1 MRFFHASDIPESG
14 NVVTLTKQESD
25 HLFGTLRGRVGEY
38 VGLLNGHGVE
48 AEAEIIAGKQLLV
61 HKKII
66 HPEPH
71 PKIHL
76 FCAAPRRKELD
87 LLLKQCVEA
96 GAWSINLLECERSV
110 AIPDGSALERWQT
123 IAIEGCKQSRNFW
136 APIIS
141 PPVQLKSALA
151 ELNGNSN
158 FCKLYGHVA
167 HDKKPIIPQCSD
179 YALFIGPEGGFTAD
193 EETLMESCGVMPWHF
208 SHNVSRLENAAVC
221 GVMLLNYLT
230 GVYSE

>member
-1 MRFFHASDIPESG
+1 MQANSF
-14 NVVTLTKQESD
+14 
-25 HLFGTLRGRVGEY
+25 
-38 VGLLNGHGVE
+38 
-48 AEAEIIAGKQLLV
+48 LV

-208 SHNVSRLENAAVC
+208 SHNVLRLENAAVC
-221 GVMLLNYLT
+221 GVML
-230 GVYSE
+230 

>member
-179 YALFIGPEGGFTAD
+179 YALFIGPEGGFTPD
-193 EETLMESCGVMPWHF
+193 E
-208 SHNVSRLENAAVC
+208 
-221 GVMLLNYLT
+221 
-230 GVYSE
+230 